1 MIAGNSFLYEEIS
14 MRLKNILIVVSNI
27 ERSKRFYHDLFGL
40 QVIRDFGDNVI
51 LSEGLVLQGQ
61 DNWEKL
67 TEFNT
72 VIGNASELF
81 FEENDLGAF
90 LLSVDKYPEKIE
102 ILGDIRENS
111 WGKRVVMLKDPD
123 GHLIEVAEA

>member
-14 MRLKNILIVVSNI
+14 MRLKNILIVVSDI
-27 ERSKRFYHDLFGL
+27 ERSKRFYHDLLGL

-51 LSEGLVLQGQ
+51 LSEGLVLQEQ
-61 DNWEKL
+61 KAWERL
-67 TEFNT
+67 ADFNT
-72 VIGNASELF
+72 VTGNASELF

-102 ILGDIRENS
+102 IVGDVHVNS

>member
-1 MIAGNSFLYEEIS
+1 M
-14 MRLKNILIVVSNI
+14 VSNV

-51 LSEGLVLQGQ
+51 LSEGLVLQEQ
-61 DNWEKL
+61 KTWERL
-67 TEFNT
+67 TDFNT
-72 VIGNASELF
+72 VTGNASELF

-102 ILGDIRENS
+102 IVGDVRENS
-111 WGKRVVMLKDPD
+111 WGKSASLCRD
-123 GHLIEVAEA
+123 I